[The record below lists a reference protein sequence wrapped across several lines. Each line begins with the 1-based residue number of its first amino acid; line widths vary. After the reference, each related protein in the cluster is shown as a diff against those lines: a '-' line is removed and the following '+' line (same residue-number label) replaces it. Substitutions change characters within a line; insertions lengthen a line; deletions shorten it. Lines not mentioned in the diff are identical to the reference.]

1 MTDRLGPEELV
12 SILDR
17 YFEGVAAIV
26 MKHGG
31 MIDKLVGDAVHAFF
45 NAPLDQAEHWR
56 HAIACSIEIRDWTE
70 AFRVRPENRTA
81 GMGRTRIGIE
91 TGAAVVGEV
100 GIAKKLDY
108 TAHGN
113 AINIAARLEAANK
126 ELGSAICIGAGAAA
140 RFGTERLKPLGK
152 VALRGLNVDM
162 DVYTPQS

>member
-1 MTDRLGPEELV
+1 V

-17 YFEGVAAIV
+17 YFEGVASII

-56 HAIACSIEIRDWTE
+56 HAIACSVEIRDWTE
-70 AFRVRPENRTA
+70 AFRRLPENRA
-81 GMGRTRIGIE
+81 AAMGKTRIGIE
-91 TGAAVVGEV
+91 TGDAVVGDV

-113 AINIAARLEAANK
+113 AINTAARLEAANK
-126 ELGSAICIGAGAAA
+126 DLGSTICIGSGAAA
-140 RFGTERLKPLGK
+140 RFGVDKLDPLGK

-162 DVYTPQS
+162 DVYTPKS